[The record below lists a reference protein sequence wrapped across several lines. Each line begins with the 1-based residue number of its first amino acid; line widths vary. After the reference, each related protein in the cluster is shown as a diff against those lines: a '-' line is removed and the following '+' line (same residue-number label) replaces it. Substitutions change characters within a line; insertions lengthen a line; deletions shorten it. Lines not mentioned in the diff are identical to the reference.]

1 VAPNAIQ
8 SEATTANSG
17 CWIVGV
23 DNLLMAANVRLAKNS
38 ECVASSQPTLGVRQI
53 NVPDKPG
60 AVMVDHISPEFHA
73 EIIVVLFNEHKDL
86 RWVTE
91 RTRVLLSNA
100 SAKHIE
106 AVAGFLPKHLV
117 PVLPPR
123 EILRAA

>member
-1 VAPNAIQ
+1 
-8 SEATTANSG
+8 
-17 CWIVGV
+17 
-23 DNLLMAANVRLAKNS
+23 
-38 ECVASSQPTLGVRQI
+38 
-53 NVPDKPG
+53 
-60 AVMVDHISPEFHA
+60 MVDHISPEFHA

-106 AVAGFLPKHLV
+106 AVAQFLPKHLV